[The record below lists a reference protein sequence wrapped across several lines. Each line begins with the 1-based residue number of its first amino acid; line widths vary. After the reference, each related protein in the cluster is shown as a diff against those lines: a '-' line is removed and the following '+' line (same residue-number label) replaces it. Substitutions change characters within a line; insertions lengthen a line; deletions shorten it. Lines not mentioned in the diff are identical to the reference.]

1 MEDIIVDGPAPIS
14 VRSSKRQ
21 KFRRLGSKRDF
32 SVYLF
37 DWLVK
42 ALIIALFINID
53 FLIFASAGNFSIFS
67 SGFSMAPEV
76 LFVVGVVFAFSLGLM
91 FLISFSS
98 FLQNV
103 VASAVVGFFVFVLLK
118 QFALFDQSSFLVYLL
133 APYLGN
139 DLALSFMGNSHVVAS
154 VAAAVVAY
162 VFFVMAEKKNIAYF
176 MGALF
181 VVFLGVLADEYFNR
195 NNHQEYKIVYDN
207 AFSKAERGKKFVYVM
222 LPNAASVSYL
232 DDMKEAN
239 SDVSKVEKVQNI
251 MLGFFAKNGFK
262 LYPNAFVQNDDAF
275 MNAVRNLNNLS
286 KDKAETFVASAVPMD
301 GYWSFKNLN
310 DEYIYLNEN
319 QLYGVFKRAKYKISA
334 YKTRGIDLCSKN
346 GVRNADRCVEKVNS
360 PISFANMR
368 LSVVEKT
375 QLLVV
380 QWLDS
385 MGLFKNMKP
394 LYELLKA
401 FARPDNMPMVGVR
414 SDNLYVV
421 DTPQMLEQV
430 SKDIVKDRGNQA
442 YFILLDLPSNM
453 FIYNEYCK
461 VKPTSQ
467 WLHMESLPWVIN
479 KNLYSK
485 RSAYLDQNACL
496 YGKLEQ
502 FVAFLQKSGVL
513 DETVLVIQGLSGADD
528 LQNVKER
535 QFVADFTNKKLV
547 TMAIRDPLKKKFVV
561 GEEICEAPDILNQY
575 LFRRGKCVEMKD
587 LNVHSGAKK
596 ELKGMLSRYQITNQM
611 TQDAIKYFDDWYNLW
626 AAANKPAKNVK
637 EIIPLPVQKTPEQV
651 LKQEKVAE
659 MPTEAEA
666 AEMFNEGLPD
676 ELLPPNEEVEKQA
689 KMFEAEVVA
698 KQKEDTSS
706 DIDTVSEEQSAEM
719 MQNKEKAEHNE
730 PTAEVLMQEQ
740 VATEVSAEAVDVEK
754 QKTQADAT
762 EVVKDEQAVQSQP
775 GVEKEEPEKVVSKA
789 PLMAREV
796 AEQMEQKVES
806 LKEKMKQDAAPV
818 SVTDEK
824 KE

>member
-1 MEDIIVDGPAPIS
+1 MEDIIVDEPAPIS

-535 QFVADFTNKKLV
+535 QFVPDFKNKKLV
-547 TMAIRDPLKKKFVV
+547 TMAIRDPLKKNFVV

-596 ELKGMLSRYQITNQM
+596 ELKGMLDRYQITNQM
-611 TQDAIKYFDDWYNLW
+611 TQNAIKYFDDWYKLW
-626 AAANKPAKNVK
+626 AAANKSAKGV
-637 EIIPLPVQKTPEQV
+637 IPLPVQKTPEQV
-651 LKQEKVAE
+651 LKQEKVAK

-698 KQKEDTSS
+698 EQEENPVNAD
-706 DIDTVSEEQSAEM
+706 EQSSEVEPKTEDAE
-719 MQNKEKAEHNE
+719 NKDIVVKEVEQETFVAEGEEKI
-730 PTAEVLMQEQ
+730 
-740 VATEVSAEAVDVEK
+740 SAEAVEEEK
-754 QKTQADAT
+754 QETQADVV
-762 EVVKDEQAVQSQP
+762 EIVKDELAVQSQP
-775 GVEKEEPEKVVSKA
+775 VMAEEEPEKVVSKA

-806 LKEKMKQDAAPV
+806 LKEKMKQDIAQVP
-818 SVTDEK
+818 VTDEK

>member
-1 MEDIIVDGPAPIS
+1 MDDIIVGEPAPIS
-14 VRSSKRQ
+14 VRSGKKQ
-21 KFRRLGSKRDF
+21 KFRRVGTKRDL

-42 ALIIALFINID
+42 ALIIALVISID

-67 SGFSMAPEV
+67 SGYSVASEV
-76 LFVVGVVFAFSLGLM
+76 LFVIGAVFALALGLM

-103 VASAVVGFFVFVLLK
+103 VTSAVVGFFVFALLK
-118 QFALFDQSSFLVYLL
+118 QFALFDQSSFLMYLL

-139 DLALSFMGNSHVVAS
+139 DVALNFMGNSHIVAS

-162 VFFVMAEKKNIAYF
+162 VFLGMAEKKNIAYF
-176 MGALF
+176 MGALG
-181 VVFLGVLADEYFNR
+181 VVFLGILADEYFNR
-195 NNHQEYKIVYDN
+195 NNHQEYRTVYDN
-207 AFSKAERGKKFVYVM
+207 SFSKAERGKKFVYIM
-222 LPNAASVSYL
+222 LPNAASISYL
-232 DDMKEAN
+232 EDMKEAN
-239 SDVSKVEKVQNI
+239 SDVNKVKKVQDI

-275 MNAVRNLNNLS
+275 LNAVRNLNNLS
-286 KDKAETFVASAVPMD
+286 SDKEESFIASAIPMD

-346 GVRNADRCVEKVNS
+346 GARNTDRCVEKINL
-360 PISFANMR
+360 PISFANMN
-368 LSVVEKT
+368 LSVVERI

-394 LYELLKA
+394 VYEVLKA
-401 FARPDNMPMVGVR
+401 FTRPDNMLKLGVK

-430 SKDIVKDRGNQA
+430 SKDIVKDKGNQA

-453 FIYNEYCK
+453 FVYNEYCK

-479 KNLYSK
+479 KNLFSK

-502 FVAFLQKSGVL
+502 FVDFLQKAGVL
-513 DETVLVIQGLSGADD
+513 DETVIVIQGLSGADD

-561 GEEICEAPDILNQY
+561 GKEICEAPDILNQY
-575 LFRRGKCVEMKD
+575 LFRRGKCVEMKN

-596 ELKGMLSRYQITNQM
+596 ELKGMLSRYQISNQM
-611 TQDAIKYFDDWYNLW
+611 TQDAIKYFDEWYKLW
-626 AAANKPAKNVK
+626 EAANKSKNATQK
-637 EIIPLPVQKTPEQV
+637 IIPLPVQKAPEPA
-651 LKQEKVAE
+651 LPQEKDAE
-659 MPTEAEA
+659 MLTEAEA
-666 AEMFNEGLPD
+666 AEMFNEGQPD
-676 ELLPPNEEVEKQA
+676 ELLPLNREIEKQA
-689 KMFEAEVVA
+689 KEFEAEVAA
-698 KQKEDTSS
+698 KQEDKLLEKVTDSK
-706 DIDTVSEEQSAEM
+706 TQQVEAE
-719 MQNKEKAEHNE
+719 
-730 PTAEVLMQEQ
+730 
-740 VATEVSAEAVDVEK
+740 
-754 QKTQADAT
+754 QKTEETVEIKSST
-762 EVVKDEQAVQSQP
+762 EQDVIEKSDKGMAQEPQQDVVGSVKDEQVTQSQP
-775 GVEKEEPEKVVSKA
+775 AVEKEEPEQVVSKA
-789 PLMAREV
+789 PLMASEV

-806 LKEKMKQDAAPV
+806 LKEKMKQDMAQVP
-818 SVTDEK
+818 VTDEK

>member
-1 MEDIIVDGPAPIS
+1 MEDIIVDEPAPIS
-14 VRSSKRQ
+14 VRSSKKQ
-21 KFRRLGSKRDF
+21 KFRRVGTKRDF

-42 ALIIALFINID
+42 ALIIALLINID
-53 FLIFASAGNFSIFS
+53 FLLFISAGNFSVFS
-67 SGFSMAPEV
+67 SGFTMVPET
-76 LFVVGVVFAFSLGLM
+76 LFVMGAVFTLVLGLM

-103 VASAVVGFFVFVLLK
+103 LTSTVVGFFVFVLLR

-133 APYLGN
+133 APYFGN
-139 DLALSFMGNSHVVAS
+139 DVALNFVDNSDVVVSVAS
-154 VAAAVVAY
+154 AVVAY
-162 VFFVMAEKKNIAYF
+162 VFLVMAEKKNIAYF

-181 VVFLGVLADEYFNR
+181 VVFLGILADEYFNR
-195 NNHQEYKIVYDN
+195 NNHQEYKTVYDN
-207 AFSKAERGKKFVYVM
+207 AFSKAERGKKFVYIM
-222 LPNAASVSYL
+222 LPNATSLSYL
-232 DDMKEAN
+232 EDMKEAN
-239 SDVSKVEKVQNI
+239 SDVNKVEKVQNI

-286 KDKAETFVASAVPMD
+286 NDKEETFVASAVPMD

-334 YKTRGIDLCSKN
+334 YKGRGIDLCSKN
-346 GVRNADRCVEKVNS
+346 GVRNTDRCVEKINS
-360 PISFANMR
+360 PVSFANMR

-385 MGLFKNMKP
+385 TRLFKNMGTV
-394 LYELLKA
+394 YELLKA
-401 FARPDNMPMVGVR
+401 FTRPDNMPMVGVK
-414 SDNLYVV
+414 SDSLYVV

-442 YFILLDLPSNM
+442 YFVLLDLPSNM
-453 FIYNEYCK
+453 FVYNEYCK

-467 WLHMESLPWVIN
+467 WLHMESLPWVVN

-502 FVAFLQKSGVL
+502 FVDFLKKSGVW
-513 DETVLVIQGLSGADD
+513 DETVIVIQGLSGADD

-535 QFVADFTNKKLV
+535 QFVPDFKNKKLV
-547 TMAIRDPLKKKFVV
+547 TMAIRDPLKKNFVV

-596 ELKGMLSRYQITNQM
+596 ELKGMLDRYQITNQM
-611 TQDAIKYFDDWYNLW
+611 TQNAIKYFDDWYKLW
-626 AAANKPAKNVK
+626 AAANKSAKGV
-637 EIIPLPVQKTPEQV
+637 IPLPVQKTPEQV
-651 LKQEKVAE
+651 LKQEKVAK

-698 KQKEDTSS
+698 EQEENPVNAD
-706 DIDTVSEEQSAEM
+706 EQSSEVEPKTEDAE
-719 MQNKEKAEHNE
+719 NKDIVVKEVEQETFVAEGEEKI
-730 PTAEVLMQEQ
+730 
-740 VATEVSAEAVDVEK
+740 SAEAVEEEK
-754 QKTQADAT
+754 QETQADVM
-762 EVVKDEQAVQSQP
+762 EIVKDELAVQSLP
-775 GVEKEEPEKVVSKA
+775 VMAEEEPEKVVSKA

-806 LKEKMKQDAAPV
+806 LKEKMKQDIAQVP
-818 SVTDEK
+818 VTDEK

>member
-1 MEDIIVDGPAPIS
+1 MEDIIVDEPAPVS
-14 VRSSKRQ
+14 VRSSKKQ
-21 KFRRLGSKRDF
+21 KFQRVSTKRDF

-42 ALIIALFINID
+42 GIIIALLINID
-53 FLIFASAGNFSIFS
+53 FLLFISAGNFSIFS
-67 SGFSMAPEV
+67 SGFTMVPET
-76 LFVVGVVFAFSLGLM
+76 LFVMGAVFVLVLGVM

-103 VASAVVGFFVFVLLK
+103 VTSTIVGFFVFVLLK

-139 DLALSFMGNSHVVAS
+139 DLALNFMGNSHIVTS
-154 VAAAVVAY
+154 VAAAIITY
-162 VFFVMAEKKNIAYF
+162 VFLVMAEKKNIAYF
-176 MGALF
+176 MGALA
-181 VVFLGVLADEYFNR
+181 VVFLGILADEYFNR
-195 NNHQEYKIVYDN
+195 NNHQIYKTVYDN
-207 AFSKAERGKKFVYVM
+207 AFSKDERGKKFVYIM
-222 LPNAASVSYL
+222 LPNAASLSYL
-232 DDMKEAN
+232 EDMKEAN
-239 SDVSKVEKVQNI
+239 SDVNKVEKVQNI

-286 KDKAETFVASAVPMD
+286 NDKEETFVASAVPMD

-346 GVRNADRCVEKVNS
+346 GMRNVDRCVEKVNS

-368 LSVVEKT
+368 LSVIEKT

-385 MGLFKNMKP
+385 MGLFKNMKIF
-394 LYELLKA
+394 YDTFKA
-401 FARPDNMPMVGVR
+401 FAKSDNMLMVGVK

-421 DTPQMLEQV
+421 DTPQMLEKL

-442 YFILLDLPSNM
+442 YFVLWDLPANM
-453 FIYNEYCK
+453 FVYNEYCK
-461 VKPTSQ
+461 IKPTSQ

-479 KNLYSK
+479 KNLFNK
-485 RSAYLDQNACL
+485 RSAYLDQSACL

-513 DETVLVIQGLSGADD
+513 DETVIVIQGLSGADD

-535 QFVADFTNKKLV
+535 QFVPDFKNKKLV
-547 TMAIRDPLKKKFVV
+547 TMAIRDPLKKNFVV

-596 ELKGMLSRYQITNQM
+596 ELKGMLGRYQITSQM
-611 TQDAIKYFDDWYNLW
+611 TQTAIKYFDDWYKLW
-626 AAANKPAKNVK
+626 AAANKKNVK
-637 EIIPLPVQKTPEQV
+637 EIIPLPVQKASEQA
-651 LKQEKVAE
+651 LKQEK
-659 MPTEAEA
+659 EAET
-666 AEMFNEGLPD
+666 AEMFNDGVPD
-676 ELLPPNEEVEKQA
+676 ELLPLEKKVEKQA
-689 KMFEAEVVA
+689 QMFEAEVAA
-698 KQKEDTSS
+698 KPKE
-706 DIDTVSEEQSAEM
+706 EM
-719 MQNKEKAEHNE
+719 
-730 PTAEVLMQEQ
+730 L
-740 VATEVSAEAVDVEK
+740 
-754 QKTQADAT
+754 
-762 EVVKDEQAVQSQP
+762 
-775 GVEKEEPEKVVSKA
+775 EEPEKPEEQSPEIEQKTEDVENKGIVAEEVEQEQTTAEDEAEVSTEVVEVEAQEPQPDISENVKEEQDPQGQQVVEKKEPEKIVSKA
-789 PLMAREV
+789 PLMASEV

-806 LKEKMKQDAAPV
+806 LKEKMKQDLAQTPA
-818 SVTDEK
+818 TDEQ